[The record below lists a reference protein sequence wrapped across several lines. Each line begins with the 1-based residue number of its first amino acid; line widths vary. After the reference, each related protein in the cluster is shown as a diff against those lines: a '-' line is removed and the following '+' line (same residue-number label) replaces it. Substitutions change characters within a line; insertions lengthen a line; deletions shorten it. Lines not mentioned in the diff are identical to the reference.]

1 VIAYIVR
8 RNCCR
13 LYFRARSYI
22 TASFSPGAAAN
33 YLLDHLAHGRAVDTT
48 AALRAAMTQSLGGS
62 DPEGAW
68 DWKGAYDPCEA
79 ATVLF
84 LRKVGRGMR
93 TRADTPAALLGML
106 SKLAVLLPSQTH
118 RSEESQALQQFSTP
132 ITYGFVASTAAAITE
147 TDLVLE
153 PSAPS
158 ARATLPGTS
167 EFGRH
172 GFRAMSGSSAA
183 VSARPRSR

>member
-1 VIAYIVR
+1 
-8 RNCCR
+8 
-13 LYFRARSYI
+13 
-22 TASFSPGAAAN
+22 
-33 YLLDHLAHGRAVDTT
+33 
-48 AALRAAMTQSLGGS
+48 MTQSLGGS

-93 TRADTPAALLGML
+93 TRADTLLGML

-118 RSEESQALQQFSTP
+118 RSEEGQALQQFSTP

-183 VSARPRSR
+183 ASSRPRSR